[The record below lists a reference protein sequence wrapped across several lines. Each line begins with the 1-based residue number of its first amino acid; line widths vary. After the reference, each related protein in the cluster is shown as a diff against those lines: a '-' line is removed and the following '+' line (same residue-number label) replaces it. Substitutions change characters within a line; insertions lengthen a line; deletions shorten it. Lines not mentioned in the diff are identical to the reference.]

1 MKLTEFGKQL
11 RKVRIDNDERM
22 IDMASKLKVS
32 AAFLSAI
39 ETGRKPV
46 PPRLID
52 ALQRIYRLSN
62 TETTALMESVA
73 KGRNEFTFQLNIS
86 APLSHRMAAVA
97 LARRFPSMT
106 DDEIERVKQALELE
120 KASDCD
126 D

>member
-11 RKVRIDNDERM
+11 RKIRIDHNERM
-22 IDMASKLKVS
+22 IDMASKLQVS
-32 AAFLSAI
+32 PAFLSAI

-52 ALQRIYRLSN
+52 ALQRIYALPPKDV
-62 TETTALMESVA
+62 TPLMESIA
-73 KGRNEFTFQLNIS
+73 RARNEFTFQLNVS

-106 DDEIERVKQALELE
+106 DDEIERVKKALE
-120 KASDCD
+120 KAEDFD